1 MLVKRLFTFGCS
13 FTQYWRWPT
22 WADALGRQYEQFE
35 NWGMC
40 GAGNSLIFYSLIE
53 CHQRNKITADDD
65 VYIMWTNTSREDRYV
80 KDRWLAAGNIYW
92 TAGNQLPL
100 EYILNFTCERGY
112 LIRDLATITAARHIL
127 DSIGCRYRFFSM
139 VPLTETNESSGLASN
154 PNDTLG
160 TDLDVKELYADTL
173 AAIAPSAYEVLFNRN
188 WESRPGIIDPNTRR
202 RDFHPTPIEHVEYL
216 DKVCPGLITN
226 ESTRK
231 WMYDWHQS
239 IESGN
244 KDWELQEQW
253 AHLPK
258 RL

>member
-1 MLVKRLFTFGCS
+1 MSLRRLFTFGCS

-22 WADALGRQYEQFE
+22 WADALGKQYDQYQ

-53 CHQRNKITADDD
+53 CHQRNQITSNDE

-100 EYILNFTCERGY
+100 DYILNFTCERGY

-139 VPLTETNESSGLASN
+139 VPLSDTNENSGLASN
-154 PNDTLG
+154 PNDTL
-160 TDLDVKELYADTL
+160 TADLDVRELYADTL
-173 AAIAPSAYEVLFNRN
+173 SVIEPSVYEVIFNRN
-188 WESRPGIIDPNTRR
+188 WESREGIIDPNTNR
-202 RDFHPTPIEHVEYL
+202 RDFHPTPLEHLEYL
-216 DKVCPGLITN
+216 DLVCPGLITN
-226 ESTRK
+226 DSTRS
-231 WMYDWHQS
+231 WMQHWQQQV
-239 IESGN
+239 ESGV
-244 KDWELQEQW
+244 KDWELSEQW
-253 AHLPK
+253 KNLPE
-258 RL
+258 RF